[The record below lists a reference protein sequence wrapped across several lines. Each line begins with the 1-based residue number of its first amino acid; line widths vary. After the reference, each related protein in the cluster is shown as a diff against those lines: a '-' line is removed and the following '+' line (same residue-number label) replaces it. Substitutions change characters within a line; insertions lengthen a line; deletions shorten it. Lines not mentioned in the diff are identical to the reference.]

1 MKQFITSILILIFII
16 SCTSNT
22 IYKKPEDLISKDKM
36 VDLLV
41 DMQIALG
48 AKTTKNKDG
57 NSKVEYMHLVYDKH
71 GVDSARFST
80 SNFYYTTDIDQYND
94 ILKEVKSRLDTMLE
108 KYEEEEKLKDSLER
122 ISKSNLKEKSLIDE
136 KPKKVFRDTSFVK

>member
-1 MKQFITSILILIFII
+1 MKQNITIIFILIFII

-22 IYKKPEDLISKDKM
+22 IYKKPEDLISKDQM

-41 DMQIALG
+41 DMQISLG

-57 NSKVEYMHLVYDKH
+57 ESKLEYMHLIYEKYNI
-71 GVDSARFST
+71 DSTRFAS

-94 ILKEVKSRLDTMLE
+94 ILKEVKSRLNNMLGE
-108 KYEEEEKLKDSLER
+108 YELAQKLKDSLER
-122 ISKSNLKEKSLIDE
+122 VSKSILKGKSLIDE
-136 KPKKVFRDTSFVK
+136 PKEVFRDTSFVR